1 VRDKN
6 GVDALWIQEN
16 PNHPAII
23 IKEETGMGRKA
34 RVGFTQD
41 YYDKDGNFILDCP
54 GFKTLENMPGI
65 EREAF
70 TEMLPEVAPRQI
82 EDFDIVVT
90 RTFSRWVDSSFEGND
105 RLLSLHRNGV
115 GYDRIDVPAL
125 TKAGVILCITPA
137 AVRRPV
143 AVSIIAFILA
153 LSTRLLLKHQLTSE
167 GHWSDVPK
175 YNGYGLLGRTLGSF
189 GVGNI
194 GHEMFK
200 LAKPF
205 GMRHIAYDPYLK
217 PEDVADVDVQ
227 LVDIDTLLSESDYLN
242 ISCPLND
249 KTRHII
255 GEKELKKM
263 KPTAFLINTARGP
276 IIDESVLYNALK
288 EKWIRGAALDVF
300 DQEPTPPDNPLLKL
314 DNVIVTAHAMA
325 FTDEFLNSVWEI
337 IAQQIK
343 QLMNGEMPDGVVNRE
358 VWDQPVFQ
366 SKLKRFLEQ
375 IKS

>member
-1 VRDKN
+1 
-6 GVDALWIQEN
+6 
-16 PNHPAII
+16 
-23 IKEETGMGRKA
+23 MGRKA
-34 RVGFTQD
+34 RVGFTRD

-54 GFKTLENMPGI
+54 GFRSLEQLKSV
-65 EREAF
+65 EREVF
-70 TEMLPEVAPRQI
+70 TEMLPEVDPRQI
-82 EDFDIVVT
+82 ENLDVVVT
-90 RTFSRWVDSSFEGND
+90 RTFSRWVESSFEGND

-115 GYDRIDVPAL
+115 GYDRIDVPSL
-125 TKAGVILCITPA
+125 NKAGVILCITPD

-143 AVSIIAFILA
+143 AVAIMTFILA

-167 GHWSDVPK
+167 GRWSDVSK
-175 YNGYGLLGRTLGSF
+175 HNGCGLIGRTLGSF

-217 PEDVADVDVQ
+217 PEDVRDVDVK
-227 LVDIDTLLSESDYLN
+227 LVDMDTVLSESDFLN
-242 ISCPLND
+242 ISCPLNE

-276 IIDESVLYNALK
+276 IIDEPVLFKALK
-288 EKWIRGAALDVF
+288 ERWIQGAALDVF
-300 DQEPTPPDNPLLKL
+300 DQEPTPSDNPLLKL

-325 FTDEFLNSVWEI
+325 FIDEFLNSVWEI
-337 IAQQIK
+337 IAKQIT
-343 QLMNGEMPDGVVNRE
+343 QLMNGEIPDGVVNRE
-358 VWDQPVFQ
+358 VWDQPKFQ
-366 SKLKRFLEQ
+366 SKLKRFLDET
-375 IKS
+375 KN